1 MIRPSQ
7 IRIIALHKSA
17 AGLLLAVSMAVL
29 SLAARPAAAADR
41 VVKIDSGVIEGVP
54 ALTPGVTAYLGI
66 PYAAPPVGEL
76 RWRPP
81 QPADPWP
88 NVRNADRYSPACMQ
102 YYMVPLSWANFGD
115 YEPKSEDCLYANV
128 WTPAKSAD
136 EKLPVLVWIHG
147 GGYFAGSATE
157 RLHHGDNLAAKGVIL
172 VSFNYRLGAFGFMAH
187 PDLTK
192 ESPNH
197 ASGNYGLMD
206 QVAALQWV
214 HRNIAAFGGDPSRV
228 TIFGES
234 AGAGSVNCMQA
245 TPLTKGLFQGVIAE
259 SGSAFSRFGF
269 GGGSSK
275 SLAEAEREGVSFAQ
289 GMGANTI
296 AEMRAIPAERILVA
310 AKSVPFG
317 VYAPIT
323 DGYVLPEDVYAIFS
337 EGKQNDV
344 PVLVGSNSDEG
355 TVLGAV
361 QPRGLTPELQRE
373 YDTLYPPER
382 TVNTTA
388 GAALWMM
395 RTWARLEMKTGT
407 HKAYEYYF
415 SRAVPYPTDQKFASD
430 VSHLGA
436 HHGSEISY
444 VFNNLDV
451 RKARNW
457 PWTKEDY
464 GLADM
469 MSSYWV
475 NFATKL
481 DPNGPGLPVWPVYD
495 DSHPQVMHFDT
506 KVDVIPLPRVDEFD
520 FWDNVQNEKS
530 APAGQSR

>member
-1 MIRPSQ
+1 M
-7 IRIIALHKSA
+7 
-17 AGLLLAVSMAVL
+17 
-29 SLAARPAAAADR
+29 
-41 VVKIDSGVIEGVP
+41 
-54 ALTPGVTAYLGI
+54 
-66 PYAAPPVGEL
+66 
-76 RWRPP
+76 
-81 QPADPWP
+81 
-88 NVRNADRYSPACMQ
+88 RNADRFSPACMQ
-102 YYMVPLSWANFGD
+102 YYMEPLSWANFGD
-115 YEPKSEDCLYANV
+115 YEPKSEDCLYLNV

-147 GGYFAGSATE
+147 GGYFQGSATE
-157 RLHHGDNLAAKGVIL
+157 RLHHGDNLAAKGVIV

-187 PDLTK
+187 PDLTR
-192 ESPNH
+192 ESPHH

-206 QVAALQWV
+206 QVTALQWV
-214 HRNIAAFGGDPSRV
+214 RRNIAAFGGDPNRV

-245 TPLTKGLFQGVIAE
+245 TPLTRGLFQGVIAE

-275 SLAEAEREGVSFAQ
+275 SLAEAEREGVKFAQ
-289 GMGANTI
+289 GMGAITI

-310 AKSVPFG
+310 TKSVPFG

-323 DGYVLPEDVYAIFS
+323 DGYVLPEDTYAIFA

-355 TVLGAV
+355 TVLRGFE
-361 QPRGLTPELQRE
+361 PRIDAPELQAE
-373 YDTLYPPER
+373 YHRLYPPGP
-382 TVNTTA
+382 TADPVA
-388 GAALWMM
+388 GATLWMM

-407 HKAYEYYF
+407 HIAYEYYF
-415 SRAVPYPTDQKFASD
+415 SRAVPYPKDQKFATD

-464 GLADM
+464 ALADM

-475 NFATKL
+475 NFATKF
-481 DPNGPGLPVWPVYD
+481 DPNEPGLPVWPVYND
-495 DSHPQVMHFDT
+495 NNPQVMHFDT
-506 KVDVIPLPRVDEFD
+506 KVDVIPLPRGDEFD
-520 FWDNVQNEKS
+520 FWEKVQKV
-530 APAGQSR
+530 APVPADQSR